1 MCNWKN
7 TISLVYYCIF
17 NIYFF
22 ILFWVIL
29 HCFPTLNASIS
40 PLCTNRRA
48 VFFPICSSSCSSF
61 SVSISFV
68 LLSIITRSFSVY
80 LIPCSPEKP
89 LLTEIYYT
97 GVRRWSDE
105 GISAQTLAAIAEASI
120 LVISGIIGLATERRK
135 DEKRNQFQQKID
147 DAEREMKRL
156 DSTDFRL
163 KK

>member
-1 MCNWKN
+1 MY
-7 TISLVYYCIF
+7 LR
-17 NIYFF
+17 IYLSTLPFK
-22 ILFWVIL
+22 IL
-29 HCFPTLNASIS
+29 HWFPTLNALIS

-48 VFFPICSSSCSSF
+48 VFFPICSSSCKSF
-61 SVSISFV
+61 NVSISLV

-80 LIPCSPEKP
+80 LIPCSPENSP
-89 LLTEIYYT
+89 ITEVYYSAEW
-97 GVRRWSDE
+97 RWSDE
-105 GISAQTLAAIAEASI
+105 GISAQTLAAIAEAGI

-135 DEKRNQFQQKID
+135 DEKRSQLQQKID

>member
-1 MCNWKN
+1 MY
-7 TISLVYYCIF
+7 LR
-17 NIYFF
+17 IYLSTLPFK
-22 ILFWVIL
+22 IL
-29 HCFPTLNASIS
+29 HWFPTLNALIS

-48 VFFPICSSSCSSF
+48 VFFPICSSSCKSF
-61 SVSISFV
+61 NVSISLV

-80 LIPCSPEKP
+80 LIPCSPENSP
-89 LLTEIYYT
+89 ITEIYYSAEW
-97 GVRRWSDE
+97 RWSDE

-135 DEKRNQFQQKID
+135 DEKRNQLQQKID

>member
-1 MCNWKN
+1 MW
-7 TISLVYYCIF
+7 YYWCIKM
-17 NIYFF
+17 YFF

-48 VFFPICSSSCSSF
+48 VFFPICSSFCNSF
-61 SVSISFV
+61 SVSISLV
-68 LLSIITRSFSVY
+68 LLSIITRSLSVY
-80 LIPCSPEKP
+80 LIPCSPENSP
-89 LLTEIYYT
+89 ITEIYYSAEW
-97 GVRRWSDE
+97 RWSDE
-105 GISAQTLAAIAEASI
+105 GINAQTLAAIIEAGI
-120 LVISGIIGLATERRK
+120 VAVSGLIGIVSERRK
-135 DEKRNQFQQKID
+135 DEKRSQLQQKID

>member
-1 MCNWKN
+1 MY
-7 TISLVYYCIF
+7 LR
-17 NIYFF
+17 IYLSTLPFK
-22 ILFWVIL
+22 IL
-29 HCFPTLNASIS
+29 HWFPTLNALIS

-48 VFFPICSSSCSSF
+48 VFFPICSSSCKSF
-61 SVSISFV
+61 NVSISLV

-80 LIPCSPEKP
+80 LIPCSPENSP
-89 LLTEIYYT
+89 ITEIYYSAEW
-97 GVRRWSDE
+97 RWSDE
-105 GISAQTLAAIAEASI
+105 GINAHTLAAIAEAGI

-135 DEKRNQFQQKID
+135 DEKRSQLQQKID

>member
-1 MCNWKN
+1 MY
-7 TISLVYYCIF
+7 LR
-17 NIYFF
+17 IYLSTLPFK
-22 ILFWVIL
+22 IL
-29 HCFPTLNASIS
+29 HWFPSLNALIS

-48 VFFPICSSSCSSF
+48 VFFPICSSSCKSF
-61 SVSISFV
+61 NVSISLV
-68 LLSIITRSFSVY
+68 LLSIITRSYSVY

-89 LLTEIYYT
+89 LPTKVYYT
-97 GVRRWSDE
+97 VVRRWTDE

-135 DEKRNQFQQKID
+135 DEKRSQLQQKID